1 MFVEIAQVDIELGD
15 KKKNLDKAVEVIKNS
30 DSDLI
35 LFPELFTT
43 GFDLDNP
50 GRLAESL
57 EGETVKA
64 ITEACEKK
72 MVAGSVIEK
81 EGDMI
86 YNTFLLITKEGVIG
100 KYRKIHLFEVE
111 RDYFT
116 AGDEV
121 GVFNTRLG
129 VIGLA
134 TCYDLRFPE
143 QFRRM
148 LNAEVVLLSANFPKP
163 RMDHWEVLIRG
174 RAIENQCFMI
184 ACNRVGRDHRHEYFG
199 RSMIVDPWG
208 SVLALGSDREEFI
221 KTEISRGRIKEI
233 REKFPVLE
241 DIKNI

>member
-1 MFVEIAQVDIELGD
+1 MEIAQVDIKLGD
-15 KKKNLDKAVEVIKNS
+15 KKKNLDKIVEVIKNS

-43 GFDLDNP
+43 GFDLDDP
-50 GRLAESL
+50 SGLAEAL
-57 EGETVKA
+57 RGETVKA
-64 ITEACEKK
+64 ITEVCGEKII
-72 MVAGSVIEK
+72 AGSVIEK
-81 EGDMI
+81 EEDRI
-86 YNTFLLITKEGVIG
+86 YNTFLLITGEGVVG
-100 KYRKIHLFEVE
+100 KYRKIHLFDVE

-116 AGDEV
+116 AGSEV

-148 LNAEVVLLSANFPKP
+148 LNAEVVLLCANFPKP

-184 ACNRVGRDHRHEYFG
+184 AGNRVGRDCRHEYFG
-199 RSMIVDPWG
+199 GSMIVDPWG

-221 KTEISRGRIKEI
+221 KTGIDLRRVKEI
-233 REKFPVLE
+233 RDKFPVLG